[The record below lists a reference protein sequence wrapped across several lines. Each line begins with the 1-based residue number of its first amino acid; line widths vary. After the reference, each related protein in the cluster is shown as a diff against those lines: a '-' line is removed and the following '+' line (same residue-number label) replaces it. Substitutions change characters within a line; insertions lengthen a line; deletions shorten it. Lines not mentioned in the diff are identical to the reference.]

1 MANMREAQRECI
13 DAQIMTESGKATGRL
28 DAKITEVEPKIF
40 AGEVRDLLECCKVL
54 RQIGMA
60 QLTVLQRLKDL
71 TYALGRTIGTEVI
84 DNLLVPTRDSKMFI
98 IPGTVTL
105 VPVGSGGG
113 ITTIASLIVPEGYMG
128 VVTDIGLQVNP
139 AGGYPDVTWQVASSG
154 DPDPYFAPN
163 GVFAASTLSTPFKY
177 SKVFPSQRTM
187 QLRALNSS
195 AGPLEVSGLMM
206 GFFRPTQGLSVG

>member
-1 MANMREAQRECI
+1 
-13 DAQIMTESGKATGRL
+13 
-28 DAKITEVEPKIF
+28 
-40 AGEVRDLLECCKVL
+40 
-54 RQIGMA
+54 
-60 QLTVLQRLKDL
+60 
-71 TYALGRTIGTEVI
+71 
-84 DNLLVPTRDSKMFI
+84 
-98 IPGTVTL
+98 
-105 VPVGSGGG
+105 
-113 ITTIASLIVPEGYMG
+113 MG